1 MRSRAKKYGDLAD
14 DLADAQLLEKIA
26 MGDRLAL
33 RKFYFLY
40 HRRLQRF
47 LTTVSSDVLLMEEII
62 NDTLLAV
69 WRSAANFRGDSRVST
84 WVFGIAYRRAL
95 KTLHSAANRHAAP
108 LTSTIEESAAG
119 VDVVAVNC
127 ERSNWID
134 TALRQLSVEHRM
146 VVELT
151 YFGGLS
157 CEEVSAIAGCPVGT
171 VKTRLHHARIH
182 LRETLDNLEQPLADF
197 GPAQATAV

>member
-1 MRSRAKKYGDLAD
+1 MHTRTKKYHDAAD
-14 DLADAQLLEKIA
+14 DLADVQLLEKIA
-26 MGDRLAL
+26 AGDRLAL

-47 LTTVSSDVLLMEEII
+47 LTTVSSDTLMMEEII

-69 WRSAANFRGDSRVST
+69 WRSAASFRGDSRVST
-84 WVFGIAYRRAL
+84 WVFGVAYRRAL
-95 KTLHSAANRHAAP
+95 KTLQCHANHHAGQVASAVEDGGAA
-108 LTSTIEESAAG
+108 IDA
-119 VDVVAVNC
+119 VALDF

-134 TALRQLSVEHRM
+134 TALGQLSVEHRM

-151 YFGGLS
+151 YYAGLS
-157 CEEVSAIAGCPVGT
+157 CEEVSAITDCPVGT

-182 LRETLDNLEQPLADF
+182 LRRALQDLAL
-197 GPAQATAV
+197 PAARFERANRSAS

>member
-1 MRSRAKKYGDLAD
+1 MRTRTKKYHDVAD

-26 MGDRLAL
+26 AGNHLAL

-47 LTTVSSDVLLMEEII
+47 LTTVSSDAVMMEEII

-69 WRSAANFRGDSRVST
+69 WRGAASFRGDSRVST
-84 WVFGIAYRRAL
+84 WVFGVAYRRAL
-95 KTLHSAANRHAAP
+95 KTLQCAANRHAGQ
-108 LTSTIEESAAG
+108 LTSVVEDGSAGIDA
-119 VDVVAVNC
+119 VATNC

-134 TALRQLSVEHRM
+134 TALGQLSVEHRM

-151 YFGGLS
+151 YYAGLS
-157 CEEVSAIAGCPVGT
+157 CEEVSAITDCPVGT
-171 VKTRLHHARIH
+171 VKTRLHHARIR
-182 LRETLDNLEQPLADF
+182 LRRALEELEQPAAHF
-197 GPAQATAV
+197 EPANRSA